1 MLVTDIFGGATP
13 GASTLTIPN
22 TSIVSYANGDNGQ
35 ELVFGM
41 LETMSQ
47 AVATGLL
54 DNLKVTTTSSLFT
67 NGTILQK
74 KYTFTVNLDFESE
87 ILESLDVS
95 PE

>member
-1 MLVTDIFGGATP
+1 MLITDIFGGATA

-22 TSIVSYANGDNGQ
+22 TSIVSYSNGDNGQ
-35 ELVFGM
+35 ELAFGM
-41 LETMSQ
+41 LETMAQ

-54 DNLKVTTTSSLFT
+54 DNLKITTSSSLIT

-74 KYTFTVNLDFESE
+74 KYTFTVNLDFDSE
-87 ILESLDVS
+87 ILATLDVS